1 MTTTNWKKL
10 KLTGAPILVV
20 GLRQRS
26 KIAGYRVVVDKN
38 VHPALRKV
46 ANGTLE
52 RVKRMKSIPFTPYV
66 EPADEEY
73 LSLDPATLTIA
84 ASIDSNSAPT
94 SQKQKTAQLLQIIQS
109 ADTLPTIGAKQL
121 IAELDNLYF
130 QAVCLHASPRI
141 IGFVTKTS
149 GRQVI
154 KRSAIPLGMDN
165 ATDRFKTISRPE
177 LVLEGEV
184 HVVMSPGEIAI
195 LNRPQFQFMVGD
207 IGLVAQ
213 YVPSQVKLIASRLK
227 KHGTPLSRQ
236 TREAIETTAIDSVQ
250 LAKRLD
256 DFLERIDQ
264 IDVAR
269 ITSGRGFTNQD
280 LKKKDFVNSKG
291 ELECK
296 PKRVL
301 ELVDALEGRFF
312 DDGFTNEKRRADRF
326 RKRQ

>member
-1 MTTTNWKKL
+1 VTTTNWKTL
-10 KLTGAPILVV
+10 KLTGAPILVI

-38 VHPALRKV
+38 VHPALRTV
-46 ANGTLE
+46 ANDTLA
-52 RVKRMKSIPFTPYV
+52 RVALMRRITFTPYV
-66 EPADEEY
+66 EPSDDEY
-73 LSLDPATLTIA
+73 LSLDPATLTVSTSA
-84 ASIDSNSAPT
+84 DGSSAPA
-94 SQKQKTAQLLQIIQS
+94 SQKQRTAHLTEVIQN

-121 IAELDNLYF
+121 IDELDDLYF

-154 KRSAIPLGMDN
+154 KRSAIPLGRDN
-165 ATDRFKTISRPE
+165 TTDRFKTISRPE

-184 HVVMSPGEIAI
+184 HAIISPGEVAI

-213 YVPSQVKLIASRLK
+213 YVPSQVKLIAGELK
-227 KHGTPLSRQ
+227 RHGAPLSPQ
-236 TREAIETTAIDSVQ
+236 TRKAIEAKAIESVQ

-256 DFLERIDQ
+256 AFLERIDQ
-264 IDVAR
+264 IDVGR
-269 ITSGRGFTNQD
+269 VTSGRGFAAQD
-280 LKKKDFVNSKG
+280 LRKKDFVNGKG

-296 PKRVL
+296 PERVL
-301 ELVDALEGRFF
+301 KLIDALEGRFF

-326 RKRQ
+326 RKRP